1 MTEPSPST
9 ALEICLSALVPIGV
23 VLSLRLPPTLA
34 KIGDIF
40 RRVRRRKLNASGLKE
55 A

>member
-1 MTEPSPST
+1 MADPAPT
-9 ALEICLSALVPIGV
+9 ALKICLSALVPIGV

-40 RRVRRRKLNASGLKE
+40 RRVKRSRESNARG
-55 A
+55 